1 MYPLNMTLPLPLVG
15 FALAND
21 ASEHQALTD
30 QGYLP
35 AYVVPA
41 KGK

>member
-1 MYPLNMTLPLPLVG
+1 MYPLNMTLALPDVG

-21 ASEHQALTD
+21 AGEHQALTD
-30 QGYLP
+30 AGYLP
-35 AYVVPA
+35 AYVAPV

>member
-1 MYPLNMTLPLPLVG
+1 MYPLNMTLLAPGIG

-21 ASEHQALTD
+21 ASEHKALSD
-30 QGYLP
+30 VGYLP
-35 AYVVPA
+35 AYVAPV